1 MITDEELAK
10 AIKSLRISG
19 TDSQDIEVKASV
31 GKPPASIVESVSA
44 FANASGGVVVLGLS
58 ESEGFAPVA
67 GFDAS
72 RISDALAGACADRLT
87 PPVRADVRIAVSE
100 GMPVVVADIP
110 EFPPSSKPCYVTDR
124 GVYKGSFI
132 RTGDGDRHLTQYEID
147 RLVEERTQP
156 HHDAEVIEEAS
167 VDDLD
172 ADLLAARI

>member
-31 GKPPASIVESVSA
+31 GKLPASIVESVSA

-72 RISDALAGACADRLT
+72 RISDALAGVCADRLT
-87 PPVRADVRIAVSE
+87 PRSARTSGSRSPRACPWSSPTYRSSRH
-100 GMPVVVADIP
+100 
-110 EFPPSSKPCYVTDR
+110 PPSR
-124 GVYKGSFI
+124 
-132 RTGDGDRHLTQYEID
+132 
-147 RLVEERTQP
+147 
-156 HHDAEVIEEAS
+156 AM
-167 VDDLD
+167 
-172 ADLLAARI
+172 